1 MTVKVG
7 INHSALNDGAVPH
20 PGAVARRIEDL
31 GLDSFWCGDHLSTED
46 ATLESSLALAAAAA
60 ATERIDV
67 GFAVLQLALR
77 PSAWVAKQIGTLHF
91 LSEDRLLLGVGVG
104 GDRPDE
110 WAAAGVPLKR
120 RGRRTDA
127 LLRALPRLLSGD
139 PTCLPDNEAAEVTL
153 LPAVPMPP
161 VWVGGHSLAALR
173 RTARYGQGWLPA
185 LLTPEQI
192 QDSMETVARF
202 ADEAGNATPAAG
214 VQLFTAITSA
224 PGGPEHRQL
233 AGMLS
238 AKFGLSEQQA
248 TEIVVSGPPEHLA
261 EQIAKYEK
269 AGVEHV
275 VLSPIGSD
283 SWELRTALAAE
294 AKALL

>member
-20 PGAVARRIEDL
+20 PGEVARRIEDL
-31 GLDSFWCGDHLSTED
+31 GLDSFWCGDHLSTQD
-46 ATLESSLALAAAAA
+46 ATLESSLTLAAAAA

-110 WAAAGVPLKR
+110 WAAAGAPLPKR
-120 RGRRTDA
+120 GHRTDA

-139 PTCLPDNEAAEVTL
+139 PTQLPDNDVEVTL
-153 LPAVPMPP
+153 LPCVPMPP
-161 VWVGGHSLAALR
+161 VWVGGHSPAALR

-185 LLTPEQI
+185 LLTPDQI
-192 QDSMETVARF
+192 QQNMETIARL
-202 ADEAGNATPAAG
+202 ADEAGNPTPAAG
-214 VQLFTAITSA
+214 VQLFTAITST
-224 PGGPEHRQL
+224 PGAPEHRQL
-233 AGMLS
+233 ARLLS
-238 AKFGLSEQQA
+238 DKFGLPEEQA
-248 TEIVVSGPPEHLA
+248 NEIVVSGPPEHLA
-261 EQIAKYEK
+261 EQIARYQK

-294 AKALL
+294 TKALL